1 MIYFLGERKSDCY
14 YKLKYMPQKITEKAI
29 LVCDK
34 GAKPSELKVT
44 SQDFCTADGKL
55 IATEKD
61 KQAETNIPNFSA
73 CSVTRSKCNP
83 VPVKW
88 QKTADKDTINDHKIL
103 TEESTCNCSIGGIIA
118 IRHKGHDEKHEVN

>member
-1 MIYFLGERKSDCY
+1 
-14 YKLKYMPQKITEKAI
+14 MPQKITEKAI

-44 SQDFCTADGKL
+44 SQDFGTADGKL

-61 KQAETNIPNFSA
+61 KQVETNIPNFSA

-83 VPVKW
+83 APVKW
-88 QKTADKDTINDHKIL
+88 EKTADKDTINDYKIL
-103 TEESTCNCSIGGIIA
+103 TDQSTCQCSVGGKISVSY
-118 IRHKGHDEKHEVN
+118 KGHEENHEVG